1 MKGVEAMTSPVVLT
15 DAEAALV
22 SGGAITQT
30 ISISAS
36 QRNTSSVLETAV
48 ATNSGRVTAT
58 AAGVRVLAA
67 AVGAESSNT
76 AVVIQANVIET
87 LNIVRLGPF

>member
-1 MKGVEAMTSPVVLT
+1 MTRPVVLT

-22 SGGAITQT
+22 SGGAISQT
-30 ISISAS
+30 ITISAF
-36 QRNTSSVLETAV
+36 QRNTSSVSETAV

-58 AAGVRVLAA
+58 ASGVSVLAA

-76 AVVIQANVIET
+76 ALVIQASVVET
-87 LNIVRLGPF
+87 LNIVRLGG

>member
-22 SGGAITQT
+22 SGGAIFQT
-30 ISISAS
+30 ITISAS
-36 QRNTSSVLETAV
+36 QRNTSSVSEIAV

-58 AAGVRVLAA
+58 ASGVRALAA
-67 AVGAESSNT
+67 AVGAEASNT
-76 AVVIQANVIET
+76 AAVIQASVVET
-87 LNIVRLGPF
+87 LNIVRFGP